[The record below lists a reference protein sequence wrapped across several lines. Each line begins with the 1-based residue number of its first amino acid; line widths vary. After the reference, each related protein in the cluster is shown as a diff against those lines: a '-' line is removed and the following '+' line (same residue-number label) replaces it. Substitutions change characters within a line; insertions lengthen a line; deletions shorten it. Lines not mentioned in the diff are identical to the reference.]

1 MEIRTDGRFIITGAG
16 GGIAAAV
23 IDVFAEAG
31 ARLALV
37 DIHADTIGDR
47 AAKHGALAIEA
58 DLTDPEAARAMVAE
72 ARTRLGGL
80 DGMIHTTGGFAMA
93 PAHEVDRRLYERML
107 GLNLRTLV
115 VSVGAVLP
123 GLIEQ
128 RRGFVAGFSAGPGWH
143 RSGGAGMSV
152 YAAAKAGVAAYLHA
166 VQEEVVRHGVSVAVV
181 YPMGVVD
188 TPANRL
194 AMPDADASG
203 WIDPAEIG
211 AALLF
216 AATRSARGRV
226 TDLAVF
232 PPG

>member
-23 IDVFAEAG
+23 IETFVEAG

-37 DIHADTIGDR
+37 DIHGDAIRDR
-47 AAKHGALAIEA
+47 AEAHGAVAIQA
-58 DLTDPEAARAMVAE
+58 DLTDPEGVRAMVAE
-72 ARTRLGGL
+72 ARRWLGGV
-80 DGMIHTTGGFAMA
+80 DGLIHITGGFAMA
-93 PAHEVDRRLYERML
+93 PAHEVDRTHYDRLFD
-107 GLNLRTLV
+107 LNMRTLV
-115 VSVGAVLP
+115 VTVGAVLP

-128 RRGFVAGFSAGPGWH
+128 RHGFLAAFSAGPGWH

-166 VQEEVVRHGVSVAVV
+166 VQEEVGRHGISIAVV

-188 TPANRL
+188 TAGNRA
-194 AMPDADASG
+194 AMPDTDPAQ
-203 WIDPAEIG
+203 WIDPREIG

-216 AATRSARGRV
+216 TATRSPRGRV
-226 TDLAVF
+226 TDLPVF